1 MTMAI
6 ASQPSALAFG
16 SYEECRNVFGPIPFC
31 LNLLDFDESS
41 DNSADSSTGD
51 ESGQSISAEGS
62 DEISESPDNSANSPT
77 GDELGQ
83 SISAEGSDE
92 ISESPDNS
100 ANSPTGDEL
109 GQSISGVGS
118 GDGAEMVS
126 VPEPSLILG
135 LITLGGF
142 MLGSR
147 KKAKA

>member
-1 MTMAI
+1 MRSEVMLVKNAQKLCAALTLGMTMAI

-31 LNLLDFDESS
+31 LNFLDFEESS

-51 ESGQSISAEGS
+51 ESGQSVSGVGS

-77 GDELGQ
+77 
-83 SISAEGSDE
+83 A
-92 ISESPDNS
+92 
-100 ANSPTGDEL
+100 DEL
-109 GQSISGVGS
+109 GQSISGVEP
-118 GDGAEMVS
+118 GDATEMVS
-126 VPEPSLILG
+126 VPEPSLIVGVIAVGG
-135 LITLGGF
+135 L

>member
-1 MTMAI
+1 MGSEIMLVKNAQKLCAALALGTTMAI

-16 SYEECRNVFGPIPFC
+16 SYEECINVLGPTSYC
-31 LNLLDFDESS
+31 LYFLDFEESS
-41 DNSADSSTGD
+41 DSSANSSTGD
-51 ESGQSISAEGS
+51 ESGQSV
-62 DEISESPDNSANSPT
+62 
-77 GDELGQ
+77 
-83 SISAEGSDE
+83 SAEGSDE

-109 GQSISGVGS
+109 GQSISGVEP

-135 LITLGGF
+135 FITVGGLMLGG
-142 MLGSR
+142 R